1 MKIVAI
7 IPIKKNSERIKK
19 KNFKII
25 NGKPFYRFLLD
36 KLKKCNFDEVY
47 IDSDSE
53 IIKNYCNKNN
63 FKFISRLKKLSG
75 NNANGNDLINYHQKI
90 INADVYFQLFVT
102 APLLSVST
110 INKCIDI
117 MKKNN
122 KFDSILTS
130 RSLYTW
136 FWFKKNP
143 VNYNPKILPRSQD
156 CKPVIQETTGLYGI
170 RKAALKKFK
179 ARIGNKPYFYDVP
192 YQEALDIDELIDL
205 QLLKFLIK
213 NK

>member
-136 FWFKKNP
+136 F
-143 VNYNPKILPRSQD
+143 
-156 CKPVIQETTGLYGI
+156 
-170 RKAALKKFK
+170 
-179 ARIGNKPYFYDVP
+179 
-192 YQEALDIDELIDL
+192 
-205 QLLKFLIK
+205 
-213 NK
+213 